1 MHLNCPG
8 KEEQMNDE
16 RKAFLDSWHV
26 QPLVSSEH
34 LWFYFIFR
42 CVLNTSH
49 LDELSLAGVF
59 CNSID
64 YRIRHSIGKTD
75 KIKGFRAKIINYVGV
90 RIYQGIRM
98 IKRSKM
104 CPLGGAT
111 FLDNLL
117 PAVTTILTP
126 ILVCLKPKILPIRW
140 CHFL

>member
-117 PAVTTILTP
+117 PAVTLILIP
-126 ILVCLKPKILPIRW
+126 ILVCL
-140 CHFL
+140 

>member
-8 KEEQMNDE
+8 KEEQMNESFIIQNDE

-64 YRIRHSIGKTD
+64 YRIRHNIGKTD

-104 CPLGGAT
+104 RPLSG
-111 FLDNLL
+111 
-117 PAVTTILTP
+117 TTTCRPSPRFSPL
-126 ILVCLKPKILPIRW
+126 
-140 CHFL
+140 F